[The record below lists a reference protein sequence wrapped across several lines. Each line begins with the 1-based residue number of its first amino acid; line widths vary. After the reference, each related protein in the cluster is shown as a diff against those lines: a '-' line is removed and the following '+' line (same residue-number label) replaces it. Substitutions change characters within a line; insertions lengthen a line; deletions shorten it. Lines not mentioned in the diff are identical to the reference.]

1 MFLCFFL
8 LILLI
13 TCTITFIVDEFYL
26 QMNNSKVTKGVHR
39 STVEN
44 EQLDKEVLKLMKTQ
58 DLGYITH
65 RKSIDD
71 GKIRKLR
78 ENLHLIGKKRPKSH
92 KVFCEDE
99 EVFDEVLYDRKVK
112 SEGGSD
118 IEEDDEEEA
127 EDYDVNDKKDIHT
140 NIGKFT
146 KKEVLKLKMKKAK
159 SYTELERRI
168 VRSKKLETASKGL
181 TLQRNL
187 TNSKGTKRKIK
198 LDPDDSSKVVYKWKR
213 QRAK

>member
-1 MFLCFFL
+1 MH
-8 LILLI
+8 
-13 TCTITFIVDEFYL
+13 
-26 QMNNSKVTKGVHR
+26 NSKLSNGVHR
-39 STVEN
+39 STVGN
-44 EQLDKEVLKLMKTQ
+44 EQLDPEVLKVMKTQ

-78 ENLHLIGKKRPKSH
+78 DNLHLIGKKRPKTH

-99 EVFDEVLYDRKVK
+99 EEFEALWDRTVRNN
-112 SEGGSD
+112 GNV
-118 IEEDDEEEA
+118 EEE
-127 EDYDVNDKKDIHT
+127 EEEEYTVDNEKDIHT

-146 KKEVLKLKMKKAK
+146 KKEILKLKMKKAK
-159 SYTELERRI
+159 SYNELERR
-168 VRSKKLETASKGL
+168 VARSKKLEIASNGL
-181 TLQRNL
+181 ILQRNL
-187 TNSKGTKRKIK
+187 SNSKGTKRKIK